1 MASKST
7 ELRVRK
13 KISSKKMAEQLGI
26 SIPFYSQIENRQ
38 RRLSYD
44 MAVRIAHIFKTK
56 PDKIFYE
63 EYR

>member
-1 MASKST
+1 MASKLK

-13 KISSKKMAEQLGI
+13 KITSKKMAEQLGI

>member
-1 MASKST
+1 MASKLK

-13 KISSKKMAEQLGI
+13 KITSKKMAEQLGI
-26 SIPFYSQIENRQ
+26 SIPFYSLIESRQ